1 MPCTVLA
8 ISSTFYAGHIHTKA
22 HSYLGRDRNR
32 NATTK
37 KLVPL
42 MGLITLVAYKRRDSG
57 DICILQTILLS
68 YLVDIAT
75 TEYH

>member
-1 MPCTVLA
+1 MLCTVLV

-37 KLVPL
+37 KLVAL
-42 MGLITLVAYKRRDSG
+42 MGLITLVAYKQTDSG
-57 DICILQTILLS
+57 DILLFAFSTILSCS
-68 YLVDIAT
+68 YSN
-75 TEYH
+75 H